1 MPTQLDLVIGD
12 SQKIV
17 IEFIDNDFTAEFI
30 PQLKTIHSAY
40 EFTSRTMYIPG
51 LRWPWDPVKVEQQ
64 RQSIIDAVNELNS
77 MGLNF
82 PIQVE
87 DIVFAGDNTDTR
99 QLLNRLHR
107 CFTTGNFTRNI
118 WEYGTEY
125 TFEVDGKSDSRFNTV
140 VHMINDGVHN
150 IEDRTTNDRLRTFPP
165 YTEYIVDFLSHRPK
179 DPAVQPVFFKGIKE
193 EHFQYFTD
201 QLEYD
206 VWLPL
211 TQIQGKDYWRGYFD
225 YDDPT
230 QWDISTNVVY
240 SGSLA
245 LGDRTG
251 AKDPILE
258 SWMRSYGLEPGPR
271 QCGMPVG
278 HVIEG
283 REYIDAMP
291 TINAIKDIVIR

>member
-1 MPTQLDLVIGD
+1 MPTQLDLIIND
-12 SQKIV
+12 AQKIV
-17 IEFIDNDFTAEFI
+17 IEFLENDFTAEFI
-30 PQLKTIHSAY
+30 PHIKNINSAY
-40 EFTSRTMYIPG
+40 EFRSRTMYIPG
-51 LRWPWDPVKVEQQ
+51 LRMPWNPVKVEEY
-64 RQSIIDAVNELNS
+64 RQSIMNAVTQLNN
-77 MGLNF
+77 MGLKF
-82 PIQVE
+82 PVPVD
-87 DIVFAGDNTDTR
+87 DIVFPEDNAESR
-99 QLLNRLHR
+99 ALLNRLHR

-118 WEYGTEY
+118 WEYGTDH
-125 TFEVDGKSDSRFNTV
+125 TFDLDGNSHVEFNDI

-150 IEDRTTNDRLRTFPP
+150 IETYTTNDRLKTFPK
-165 YTEYIVDFLSHRPK
+165 YSEYIIEFVSQLPK
-179 DPAVQPVFFKGIKE
+179 DPAVRPVFFNGIKE

-251 AKDPILE
+251 AKFTVLE
-258 SWMRSYGLEPGPR
+258 DWMRSYGLEPGPR
-271 QCGMPVG
+271 QCGMPLG
-278 HVIEG
+278 RIIEG
-283 REYIDAMP
+283 RELINTMPSTDA
-291 TINAIKDIVIR
+291 IQDIVIR